1 MDRIQKGMGRTMD
14 KEMNS
19 AYKLVWEDDF
29 NGNKLNRQDWNVEL
43 HNPAILSF
51 SQSGLRRMAR
61 NITLLEESI
70 RRINMILNME
80 DSRQEP
86 RFQVERAFCRHFG

>member
-29 NGNKLNRQDWNVEL
+29 NGYKLYVNGT
-43 HNPAILSF
+43 AI
-51 SQSGLRRMAR
+51 
-61 NITLLEESI
+61 N
-70 RRINMILNME
+70 
-80 DSRQEP
+80 
-86 RFQVERAFCRHFG
+86 

>member
-43 HNPAILSF
+43 HDPGWVNQEWQEYVDSEE
-51 SQSGLRRMAR
+51 
-61 NITLLEESI
+61 NI
-70 RRINMILNME
+70 
-80 DSRQEP
+80 
-86 RFQVERAFCRHFG
+86 